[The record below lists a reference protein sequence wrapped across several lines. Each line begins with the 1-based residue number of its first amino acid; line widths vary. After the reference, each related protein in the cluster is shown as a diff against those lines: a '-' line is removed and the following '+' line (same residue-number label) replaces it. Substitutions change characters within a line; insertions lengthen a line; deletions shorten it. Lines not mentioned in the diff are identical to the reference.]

1 LTGPNAESKLP
12 PPVRPV
18 PAPTR
23 GGGFRFPGMQTV
35 DPRGDHLTIATS
47 MSREM
52 HLRFRLEQ
60 AEEDRNTEEAARL
73 THA

>member
-1 LTGPNAESKLP
+1 
-12 PPVRPV
+12 
-18 PAPTR
+18 
-23 GGGFRFPGMQTV
+23 MQTV